1 MDYSRLYV
9 GDKVLY
15 QGQTCANTVTSGQT
29 YEVVRLTTKPKHGII
44 IDDSGNDKLI
54 QMGYLFAKIGGS

>member
-9 GDKVLY
+9 GDKILY
-15 QGQTCANTVTSGQT
+15 QGTTFDNTVTKGKT

-54 QMGYLFAKIGGS
+54 QMGYLFAKIGGK